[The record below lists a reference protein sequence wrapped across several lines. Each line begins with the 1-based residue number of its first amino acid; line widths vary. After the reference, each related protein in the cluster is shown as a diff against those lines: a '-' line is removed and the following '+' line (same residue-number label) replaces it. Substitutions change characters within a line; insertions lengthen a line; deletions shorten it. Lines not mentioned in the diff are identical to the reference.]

1 MNVIKLKRNDADYD
15 KSKSVKS
22 ESVGYISKKHF
33 KGLECEE
40 KTFKAFFVSKK
51 VKAKTE
57 SEQKKTASI

>member
-1 MNVIKLKRNDADYD
+1 MNVIKLKRNDVDYD

-40 KTFKAFFVSKK
+40 KSIQGFLF
-51 VKAKTE
+51 
-57 SEQKKTASI
+57 QKR